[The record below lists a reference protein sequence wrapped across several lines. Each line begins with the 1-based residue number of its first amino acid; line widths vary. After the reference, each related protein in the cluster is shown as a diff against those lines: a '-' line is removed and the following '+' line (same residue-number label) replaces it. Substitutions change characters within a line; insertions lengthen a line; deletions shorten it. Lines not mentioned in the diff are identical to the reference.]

1 VINKRLQNSTASY
14 EFVFVKSS
22 VYNRQFLL
30 SGVIIAKKP
39 RQSTNRIVF
48 PMA

>member
-22 VYNRQFLL
+22 V
-30 SGVIIAKKP
+30 AKKP